1 MEDLLSKACH
11 CCKIRIPLM
20 LIKSSA
26 SPPPS
31 LLLATP
37 LHDLTP
43 VLNGNLELPPS
54 MNFQKSQTPL

>member
-20 LIKSSA
+20 LIKTSA
-26 SPPPS
+26 SPPPP
-31 LLLATP
+31 P